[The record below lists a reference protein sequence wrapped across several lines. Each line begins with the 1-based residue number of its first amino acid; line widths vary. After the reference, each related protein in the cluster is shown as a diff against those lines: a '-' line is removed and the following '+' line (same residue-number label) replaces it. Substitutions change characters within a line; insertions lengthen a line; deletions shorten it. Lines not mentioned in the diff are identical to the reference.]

1 MSTLGKGLLVLLIA
15 LVVPAAVLGTFFL
28 SRLLASAVVGG
39 APEISTWPWSGGAG
53 LASGCFAAGTGF
65 CPHGGGWG
73 GGPAGETLTLAEA
86 RVAVERY
93 AASWGNPDLVVG
105 EVMEFERNFY
115 AIVEE
120 KSTGIGAM
128 EVLVDKWSGAVG
140 PEPGPNMMWNT
151 RYGMMGGRWGMMGGM
166 MGGIMGRRWGDGP
179 PLLSPEEAVSIAQ
192 RWLDRNL
199 PGVQARSDDVD
210 PFYGYYTLHVWKEGR
225 IYGMLSVHGRTGQV
239 WYHSWHGAFLA
250 MIEEEEETR

>member
-1 MSTLGKGLLVLLIA
+1 MSTSRKWLLVLLLAIT
-15 LVVPAAVLGTFFL
+15 LPAAVLGTFFL
-28 SRLLASAVVGG
+28 SRLLASAAIGN
-39 APEISTWPWSGGAG
+39 APIISAWPWSGGSG
-53 LASGCFAAGTGF
+53 FPSGCLAAGTGS
-65 CPHGGGWG
+65 CPYGGFFG
-73 GGPAGETLTLAEA
+73 GEPGGKTFTLAEA

-93 AASWGNPDLVVG
+93 IAPRGNSDLVVG

-115 AIVEE
+115 AIVKE

-151 RYGMMGGRWGMMGGM
+151 RYGMMGSGWGMMGGM
-166 MGGIMGRRWGDGP
+166 MGRRWNDGP
-179 PLLSPEEAVSIAQ
+179 PTLSPEEAVSIAQ

-210 PFYGYYTLHVWKEGR
+210 PFYGYYTLHVWKDGR
-225 IYGMLSVHGRTGQV
+225 IYGMLSVHGQTGQV
-239 WYHSWHGAFLA
+239 WYHSWHGAFIA
-250 MIEEEEETR
+250 MEEEEEAQ